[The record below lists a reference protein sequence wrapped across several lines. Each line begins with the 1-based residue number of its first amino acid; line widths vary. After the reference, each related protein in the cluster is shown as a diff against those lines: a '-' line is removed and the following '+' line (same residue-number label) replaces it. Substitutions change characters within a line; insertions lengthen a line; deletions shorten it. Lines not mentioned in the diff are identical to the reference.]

1 MIISKTKTN
10 KIIGEITTI
19 KEIRDG
25 PTNKTKT
32 SAIKIRTSTE
42 MLMTIDKMVHLD
54 GITAG
59 EVAVLITVILIL
71 ICSVNRKIKGM
82 GLKIMIKTKDI
93 KTKGIKI
100 NISSISR
107 TKIDTATSIIST
119 INRIAIIINKET
131 REESRSLILK
141 TLSIRDKEIKLIL
154 MYLCQ

>member
-1 MIISKTKTN
+1 MIISKTQTN

-82 GLKIMIKTKDI
+82 GLKIMIKKKDI
-93 KTKGIKI
+93 KTNKT